1 MTETR
6 RAGDSHK
13 IIIQISPSKW
23 DCKISIPDF
32 CSTFYLKRIVVGSLF
47 SVLCVCFI
55 NRSLLCC
62 FFKDVFA
69 MMIAC
74 LRRSSGGPDQT
85 SSRIVHDGASR
96 VFGRSDYSQIIIIS
110 TIIVIIYET
119 INVSHNCIV
128 LGVGGG
134 EAAIF
139 IIIVEL
145 DKKKMMIKWYYN
157 SFNQK
162 AELDILFFRLPRSA
176 AAISNRHIRL
186 YT

>member
-1 MTETR
+1 MFHQQKPT
-6 RAGDSHK
+6 
-13 IIIQISPSKW
+13 
-23 DCKISIPDF
+23 
-32 CSTFYLKRIVVGSLF
+32 LLF
-47 SVLCVCFI
+47 FL
-55 NRSLLCC
+55 
-62 FFKDVFA
+62 KDVFA
-69 MMIAC
+69 TMIAC

-85 SSRIVHDGASR
+85 SSRIVHGGASR

-139 IIIVEL
+139 ITIVEL